1 MWSRTAGAIGIAG
14 WALALALVC
23 AGGIGPAHA
32 QEKTPGSE
40 ADIAFWNSVKDSRVP
55 AEIEAYL
62 DAFPNGTFADLA
74 RIRLQN
80 LAQQPNSPSPRP
92 PETGGSVLISET
104 VIREVQQKLYNLNY
118 ELSRVNGRFTDE
130 TRRAIR
136 DWQSNTKRPV
146 TGDLDGAQLAAL
158 RAARPPSTWGA
169 LAYTARGASGVVW
182 NRASRI
188 EAERDA
194 LLECRKRGGS
204 GCKVVTAADKGCGAL
219 GFYTGRVGST
229 QHYGAYASVR
239 PTLGLATDNALSEC
253 RRQAR
258 KPDACGVRMTFCA
271 DGSHKN

>member
-1 MWSRTAGAIGIAG
+1 MAWIAG
-14 WALALALVC
+14 WALALVLVG
-23 AGGIGPAHA
+23 ADVVGPARA
-32 QEKTPGSE
+32 QDKTPGSE

-55 AEIEAYL
+55 AEIKAYL
-62 DAFPNGTFADLA
+62 DAFPNGTFAELA

-80 LAQQPNSPSPRP
+80 LAQQPNSPTPRP
-92 PETGGSVLISET
+92 PEATDSALTSEA
-104 VIREVQQKLYNLNY
+104 VIREVQQMLYNLNY
-118 ELSRVNGRFTDE
+118 ELASVNGRLTDE

-136 DWQSNTKRPV
+136 AWQNNTKRSV

-158 RAARPPSTWGA
+158 RSARPPAIWGA
-169 LAYTARGASGVVW
+169 LAYSARGASGVVW
-182 NRASRI
+182 NRPSRM

-194 LLECRKRGGS
+194 LLECRKRGGK
-204 GCKVVTAADKGCGAL
+204 GCKVVTAAEKGCGAL

-239 PTLGLATDNALSEC
+239 PTLGQATDNALSEC